1 MELARFLGGRAL
13 SLAGTLLVA
22 SVVVFGSL
30 YLAPGSPLAFLTG
43 GRSLSPEAIAS
54 ITRQYGL
61 DQPLPVRYIDWLGG
75 LLHGDLGQSIVY
87 HQSVGSLLGP
97 RIATTFL
104 LLACATLLIVLLG
117 VGSGFAAGVR
127 GGRVDAAI
135 SVLSSVG
142 LAVPAFVAAI
152 VLIAVFAA
160 GLGWFPV
167 LGPGDGLGD
176 RLWHLTLPAVALAL
190 SSIAFVSRIT
200 RFATREELGSDHV
213 EAALIRGIP
222 RRTVLRRHVARNA
235 LVPVSTVVGL
245 TSASLIAGS
254 VVVDQAFAL
263 NGLGS
268 SLISAVTDHDYP
280 VVQAITLL
288 MVLAFVLVNTVVDIA
303 YPWIDPRITLGARP

>member
-1 MELARFLGGRAL
+1 MALTRFLGGRLL
-13 SLAGTLLVA
+13 SLAGTLLIA
-22 SVVVFGSL
+22 SIVVFGSL
-30 YLAPGSPLAFLTG
+30 YLAPGSPLAFLSG

-61 DQPLPVRYIDWLGG
+61 DQPLPVRYADWLAG
-75 LLHGDLGQSIVY
+75 LLRGDLGQSIVY

-104 LLACATLLIVLLG
+104 LLAYATALIALFG
-117 VGSGFAAGVR
+117 VGSGFFAGVR

-135 SVLSSVG
+135 SVLSSIG
-142 LAVPAFVAAI
+142 LAVPAFVASI
-152 VLIAVFAA
+152 VLIAVFAS

-167 LGPGDGLGD
+167 LGPGAGLPD
-176 RLWHLTLPAVALAL
+176 QLWHLTLPAAALAL

-200 RFATREELGSDHV
+200 RFAVRDELRSDHV
-213 EAALIRGIP
+213 TSALIRGIP
-222 RRTVLRRHVARNA
+222 RRTVLRRHVARNS

-268 SLISAVTDHDYP
+268 SLISSVENHDYP

-288 MVLAFVLVNTVVDIA
+288 MVCVFVVVNTAIDLA
-303 YPWIDPRITLGARP
+303 YPWIDPRIALGGRP